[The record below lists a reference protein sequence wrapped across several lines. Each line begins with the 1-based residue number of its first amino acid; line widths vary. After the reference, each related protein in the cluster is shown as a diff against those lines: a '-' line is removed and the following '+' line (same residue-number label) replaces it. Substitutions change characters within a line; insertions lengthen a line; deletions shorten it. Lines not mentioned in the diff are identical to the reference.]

1 MSLASTACTPLHAN
15 EPQHQLTNPTGSE
28 GETARLE
35 EEVANFDTEHYWS
48 TIHPYSYNTIKYNVL
63 AARETVPSAS
73 SPAPEPEASDAVQP
87 MDISTSE
94 LSSVPPSTPV
104 PTHDFDVPISSTDTT
119 PVRPNRPSPN
129 EPISSFLARLRPSS
143 TLSTSPTGSWI
154 YTTSYSY
161 EQPQADLKKLV
172 ADGTKALKAHEEA
185 IAQVRAEHAK
195 KPKKKQ
201 TPAALTRELTQ
212 HRKDLE
218 NTLFNLA
225 RQTNVVSG
233 KWLLFV
239 LPEKVDEVWGIVA
252 EATAKGE
259 LGFGAKVATAA
270 VAADDDNAKKAR
282 LIAIYTKDYEDRA
295 DVERVL
301 RKMAALKLVDLDGRP
316 VYYKCDAY
324 THLDIRGGNEWGL
337 RASMYSSRDFG
348 KK

>member
-1 MSLASTACTPLHAN
+1 MSLVSTACTPLHPN

-48 TIHPYSYNTIKYNVL
+48 TVHPFSYNTIKYNVL

-87 MDISTSE
+87 MDVSTSE
-94 LSSVPPSTPV
+94 
-104 PTHDFDVPISSTDTT
+104 ISI
-119 PVRPNRPSPN
+119 RPNRPSPN

-172 ADGTKALKAHEEA
+172 ADGTKALKAHKEA

-218 NTLFNLA
+218 NTLFSLA

-270 VAADDDNAKKAR
+270 VAADGDDDAKKAR